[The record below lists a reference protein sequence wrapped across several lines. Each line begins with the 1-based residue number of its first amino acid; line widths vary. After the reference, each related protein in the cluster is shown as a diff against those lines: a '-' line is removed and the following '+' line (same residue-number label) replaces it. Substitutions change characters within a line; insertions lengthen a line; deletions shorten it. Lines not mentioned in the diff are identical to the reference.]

1 MRLAPVVEQIAAEY
15 AGKLKVVGLNAH
27 DNYDTAASFDIM
39 GIPTL
44 LFFKGGQLVGKL
56 IGAHPKDRIV
66 GEIQSK
72 LGV

>member
-1 MRLAPVVEQIAAEY
+1 VRLAPVVEQIAQDY

-27 DNYDTAASFDIM
+27 ENYDTAAGYGIM

-44 LFFKGGQLVGKL
+44 LLFKGGQEVGRLVG
-56 IGAHPKDRIV
+56 AQPKDRIV
-66 GEIQSK
+66 GEIKAK